1 MKHHKSILL
10 LAGLAFIFSGCSN
23 KDKEAQQRL
32 EQQRQAEADA
42 AKGNKAITNM
52 NQSMFSKM
60 NASTPGATATT
71 TAAPS
76 ATTNPPAQSTTASS
90 APAASSAANTATQTA
105 VNPPPN
111 P

>member
-1 MKHHKSILL
+1 MKHRKSILL
-10 LAGLAFIFSGCSN
+10 FAGLAFIFSGCSN

-32 EQQRQAEADA
+32 EQQRQADADA
-42 AKGNKAITNM
+42 AKANKAITNM

-71 TAAPS
+71 PS

>member
-42 AKGNKAITNM
+42 AKANKAITNM

-71 TAAPS
+71 PS

>member
-42 AKGNKAITNM
+42 AKANKAITNM

-71 TAAPS
+71 PS
-76 ATTNPPAQSTTASS
+76 ATTTPPAQSTTASS
-90 APAASSAANTATQTA
+90 APAASSATNTATQTA
-105 VNPPPN
+105 VNPPSN